1 MCWLSIYLAIYIW
14 NQKVNQYVLRI
25 NNRGKPSK
33 AYPVLQAS
41 LIKLTESA
49 VTTNASAQARC
60 PIFGFGS
67 EERRK
72 PYVNPC
78 LITYSS

>member
-1 MCWLSIYLAIYIW
+1 
-14 NQKVNQYVLRI
+14 
-25 NNRGKPSK
+25 
-33 AYPVLQAS
+33 VLQAS

-72 PYVNPC
+72 PYVNPG